1 MEEYAVY
8 QERAKMLERL
18 GALYITYDPRLRV
31 IVAKAMEAWDAFCA
45 LPDEKKVL
53 FSYSP
58 DTKVSGNGYELKR
71 EGLDQKEDC
80 HLRVNARDELLFE
93 AAKAHPEIGPAF
105 VEAALAINSL
115 LPDVVRDFA
124 RMVEREYG
132 VEHFEEDVMAKQ
144 SQWLLRFLHYFG
156 NRQPGEVFAAAHP
169 DKGGFT
175 LHLYE
180 SDGGV
185 EYFDY
190 ATRTWRPLPLAHDQ
204 TVMFPGM
211 GLQHRS
217 RCRLR
222 ALTHRVMVE
231 EGTALK
237 GRTSAVCFL
246 GFRNT
251 RYYNKPQFG
260 STQGL
265 VAEHGPDYLYDMSF
279 ENFDKFF
286 RD

>member
-1 MEEYAVY
+1 MEKREMY
-8 QERAKMLERL
+8 QERARMLERL
-18 GALYITYDPRLRV
+18 GALYITYDPRLRAR
-31 IVAKAMEAWDAFCA
+31 VAEAMKAADAFWA
-45 LPDEKKVL
+45 LPDERKVL
-53 FSYSP
+53 FGYSP

-71 EGLDQKEDC
+71 DGLDRKEDC
-80 HLRVNARDELLFE
+80 HLRVNMRDELLLE
-93 AAKAHPEIGPAF
+93 SAKAHPEIGPAF
-105 VEAALAINSL
+105 VEAALKVNEL

-132 VEHFEEDVMAKQ
+132 VEHFEEDVMAQQ

-156 NRQPGEVFAAAHP
+156 DRKPGEVFAAAHP

-231 EGTALK
+231 ESTAAL

-246 GFRNT
+246 GFKNT
-251 RYYNKPQFG
+251 RYYNKPKFG

-265 VAEHGPDYLYDMSF
+265 VQKGGPDLFYDMPF
-279 ENFDKFF
+279 AEFDRYFI
-286 RD
+286 D